1 MIIVK
6 PESTKLNK
14 MSSAYLEVIRI
25 VSASYVFI
33 FHVGSV
39 SVGSALVFSTPQ
51 YGKSLRLSDY
61 AAHFFVIVFFVLSG
75 FLITMSA
82 SRPGLNFKTFLI
94 ARLGRLYSVLIPSLI
109 FSYLVYA
116 FLVFCKNVPPGQL
129 EGSGHLLIRFFL
141 NLSFLTQSW
150 SLCSTPPLNTP
161 FWSVNYEFVYY
172 LLMGSLLLI
181 RSNYKIV
188 FFIIVAV
195 IAGPKVLI
203 LFPAWLVGSLLYY
216 CSQRRLISPKI
227 SGIIFVITSVTIIFS
242 ILNPEQFPLI
252 KSTGDVR
259 LWGAN
264 LLFSWNYQADYLF
277 SILIALNIYSFF
289 GISKLLLDFFLNK
302 GFEKVFNFIK
312 TIGDCTY
319 TLYLFH
325 LPLLFF
331 FAFIF
336 PYNKNTSLNQFGLIL
351 SVIIT
356 AYFIARFTEWKVLF
370 WRDLVAGVFNLTFFK
385 KQKK

>member
-1 MIIVK
+1 
-6 PESTKLNK
+6 
-14 MSSAYLEVIRI
+14 
-25 VSASYVFI
+25 
-33 FHVGSV
+33 
-39 SVGSALVFSTPQ
+39 
-51 YGKSLRLSDY
+51 
-61 AAHFFVIVFFVLSG
+61 
-75 FLITMSA
+75 
-82 SRPGLNFKTFLI
+82 
-94 ARLGRLYSVLIPSLI
+94 
-109 FSYLVYA
+109 
-116 FLVFCKNVPPGQL
+116 VPPAQL

-172 LLMGSLLLI
+172 LLMGSLLLMK
-181 RSNYKIV
+181 SNYKIV
-188 FFIIVAV
+188 FFIIVAL
-195 IAGPKVLI
+195 IAGPKVLL

-216 CSQRRLISPKI
+216 CSQRRLISPGI
-227 SGIIFVITSVTIIFS
+227 SVVVFLITAATIIFTV
-242 ILNPEQFPLI
+242 LNPEQFPLI

-259 LWGAN
+259 LWGAH

-277 SILIALNIYSFF
+277 SLLIALNIYSFF
-289 GISKLLLDFFLNK
+289 GISKLLLDFFQNK

-325 LPLLFF
+325 LPLLFL
-331 FAFIF
+331 FAYLF
-336 PYNKNTSLNQFGLIL
+336 PYNKNTSLNQLGLIL

-356 AYFIARFTEWKVLF
+356 VYFIARFTEWKVLF
-370 WRDLVAGVFNLTFFK
+370 WRDLVASVFNFTFFK